1 MIERA
6 NPRVSAEDFA
16 VLRAVLQGMALRD
29 AAFRYWSPELTLPEA
44 KRRFETLRVSLLAA
58 ARRAGHFGD
67 ARALALDM
75 AALPT
80 AKSPTGP
87 PRPSFED
94 FVAQVDPDGFYSQAE
109 ALELFAEQYPPDDGE
124 RRRTQIARLRDRQR
138 RALAVLEPVL
148 VQRPAAGDPLDAW
161 IDLRLAARLAAFEI
175 RTPAEAVSAIN
186 RSGLAW
192 YRRIPGVGRIA
203 ADKLIKWL
211 QANEPSIGARI
222 EPVALIPRAQLIE
235 AVRTARPVHAVVPME
250 KLALPATLD
259 GHDGTNRAPDACQI
273 GAVNDLGAID
283 AWLAAR
289 ASCSAHTERAYR
301 KEAERL
307 LLWAVFA
314 RRRAMSSLNV
324 DDAIAYRDFLL
335 SPSPRD
341 TWVGPS
347 SAPRFSPQWRP
358 FTGPLSPRSVGHALT
373 VVRGMFDWLV
383 AMRYLAFNPFVAVPA
398 VRAVDPAAADPTL
411 RISTDRYLSSAQWRM
426 LREYLD
432 DLAVAEA
439 GIRARFAITFAYTT
453 GLRASEL
460 VGATVG
466 RLRIRA
472 SVDSAT
478 ANEASDVRR
487 DLTLRVIGKGG
498 KIRDVPIAPEVE
510 QMLDEYLRSRGL
522 SSWQQCDANTP
533 LLSALGMLAPGRA
546 IGTSSLYRM
555 LRMCFNEIAHT
566 LNNQQRREDSEA
578 FERASTHWLR
588 HTFGRHALADGA
600 SLNVVQAVLGHASIQ
615 TTTIYASGPAEQAHR
630 ELQQFARRRLAT
642 SDKTK

>member
-29 AAFRYWSPELTLPEA
+29 AASRYWSHELTLPEV

-80 AKSPTGP
+80 AQSPTGP

-109 ALELFAEQYPPDDGE
+109 ALELYADRFPPDDGE
-124 RRRTQIARLRDRQR
+124 RRRAQIARLRDRQR
-138 RALAVLEPVL
+138 RALTMLERVL
-148 VQRPAAGDPLDAW
+148 VQRPASGDPLDSW
-161 IDLRLAARLAAFEI
+161 IDPRIAARLAAFEI
-175 RTPAEAVSAIN
+175 RTPADLVAAIN
-186 RSGLAW
+186 RGGLTW

-203 ADKLIKWL
+203 ADKLVKWL
-211 QANEPSIGARI
+211 QSNEPSIGAGI
-222 EPVALIPRAQLIE
+222 EPAALIPRAQLIA
-235 AVRTARPVHAVVPME
+235 AVRTARPVHAIVPME

-259 GHDGTNRAPDACQI
+259 GHDGANRAPDACQI

-289 ASCSAHTERAYR
+289 AAGSAHTERAYR

-307 LLWAVFA
+307 LLWSVFA
-314 RRRAMSSLNV
+314 RKRAMSSLNV
-324 DDAIAYRDFLL
+324 DDAIAYRDFLF
-335 SPSPRD
+335 SPTPRE

-358 FTGPLSPRSVGHALT
+358 FTAPLSARSVGHALT

-383 AMRYLAFNPFVAVPA
+383 AMRYLAFNPFAAVPA
-398 VRAVDPAAADPTL
+398 VRGTDATAAGSEL
-411 RISTDRYLSSAQWRM
+411 RLNSDRYLSGGQWRL
-426 LREYLD
+426 LREALD
-432 DLAVAEA
+432 DLAVDEA
-439 GIRARFAITFAYTT
+439 GIRARFAVTLAYTT

-460 VGATVG
+460 VAATTG
-466 RLRIRA
+466 RLRVRA
-472 SVDSAT
+472 SA
-478 ANEASDVRR
+478 EADNADGGSEPRR
-487 DLTLRVIGKGG
+487 EIALRVVGKGA
-498 KIRDVPIAPEVE
+498 KIRDVPVAPELEVL
-510 QMLDEYLRSRGL
+510 LDEYLAARGL
-522 SSWQQCDANTP
+522 PGWHECPPNTP
-533 LLSALGMLAPGRA
+533 LLSALGVSAPGRA
-546 IGTSSLYRM
+546 IATSSLYRM
-555 LRMCFNEIAHT
+555 LRARFHALART
-566 LNNQQRREDSEA
+566 LNARQRREDCEA
-578 FERASTHWLR
+578 FARASTHWLR

-600 SLNVVQAVLGHASIQ
+600 SLNVVQSVLGHASIQ
-615 TTTIYASGPAEQAHR
+615 TTTLYASGPADQAQS
-630 ELQQFARRRLAT
+630 ELQAFVSKRVGRFL
-642 SDKTK
+642 